1 MKTTLL
7 LLTLLVAG
15 CSTAPKNL
23 YVHPERYN
31 CDLIIPTIWDGTH
44 PVSHFEHELV
54 IGLTYYDYMG
64 MQYTLVETDQ
74 PGVFSLRVK
83 VAAP

>member
-1 MKTTLL
+1 MRTTALL
-7 LLTLLVAG
+7 LALLAAG

-31 CDLIIPTIWDGTH
+31 CDLILPTIWDGVH

-54 IGLTYYDYMG
+54 LGVTYHDYMG
-64 MQYTLVETDQ
+64 TEYVLVKTDV
-74 PGVFSLRVK
+74 PDVFALK
-83 VAAP
+83 VQVARP